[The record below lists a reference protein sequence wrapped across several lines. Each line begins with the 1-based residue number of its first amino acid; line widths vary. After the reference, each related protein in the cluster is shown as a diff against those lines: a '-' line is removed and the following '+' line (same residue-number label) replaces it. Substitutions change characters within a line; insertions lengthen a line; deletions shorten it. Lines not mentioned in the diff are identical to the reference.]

1 MTAKELIKFMQDI
14 TACFPNEKGQA
25 EDAMKIK
32 TAIWSKALGNI
43 SYMQA
48 VDGLAAYCAT
58 NTSGFAPQPA
68 HILNH
73 VRQQNRLSETEIKIA
88 LQRALCDSTYHAEEQ
103 FERLPDDLKRIIGIP
118 AELRRQAMREN
129 DDSKI
134 FINQVCKE
142 YRARVDGGTLDHTML
157 TTAEDKARIGQ
168 TMARLAAEVADNG

>member
-32 TAIWSKALGNI
+32 AVIWAKALGNI
-43 SYMQA
+43 SYKQA
-48 VDGLAAYCAT
+48 IDGLAAYCAT
-58 NTSGFAPQPA
+58 NTSGFPPQPA
-68 HILNH
+68 HILANIRKERRMSDAE
-73 VRQQNRLSETEIKIA
+73 VNVILR
-88 LQRALCDSTYHAEEQ
+88 RALCDSTYHAEEQ
-103 FERLPDDLKRIIGIP
+103 FERLPDDLKRIIGTP

-142 YRARVDGGTLDHTML
+142 YRARVDGGTLDNTML
-157 TTAEDKARIGQ
+157 LSAEDKACIGQ
-168 TMARLAAEVADNG
+168 TMARLAAEVAK